1 MGESPVFVGRLRI
14 RPRVQL
20 EHAHT
25 TDPIERARAA
35 VPLSLITRSGIRKRQ
50 TVLVVDDEA
59 SIRLLVHSTIESPS
73 YQVIEARDGEEAWTL
88 IKERKPALVLLDV
101 KMPLRSG
108 FEILTSIRADPELR
122 GTQVMMLTASDRQ
135 VDIDRGILAGAGVES
150 RVGAPSRRRP
160 WNSGQGDIRA
170 HPPSSNPHEASAV
183 TESRSIAQTVA
194 PLGRMAAA
202 SGGEGR
208 RGLKTVPSRSRA

>member
-1 MGESPVFVGRLRI
+1 MICMGESPVFAGRLRI

-135 VDIDRGILAGAGVES
+135 VDIDRGILAGADYYLTKPFSPADLVA
-150 RVGAPSRRRP
+150 RVAEAI
-160 WNSGQGDIRA
+160 GQR
-170 HPPSSNPHEASAV
+170 
-183 TESRSIAQTVA
+183 
-194 PLGRMAAA
+194 
-202 SGGEGR
+202 
-208 RGLKTVPSRSRA
+208 VPSW